1 MHPKQETAFHRLHRV
16 VAISM
21 AYIKSG
27 HLLPLPAVGAEA
39 DFSHIFRTL
48 ASLSV
53 GRLPYCHSRCASR
66 SAQFRGSDWN
76 GLRVHGWCLEFRL
89 RRGYSLL
96 DCQPESRNDHHRQR
110 CGIVS
115 SRTTGTERAD
125 PGVIIAKGTT
135 VTVSVTVRLPR
146 GVNGAPAKNAMVT
159 PVSDR

>member
-1 MHPKQETAFHRLHRV
+1 MVFG
-16 VAISM
+16 SM
-21 AYIKSG
+21 GGASSSG
-27 HLLPLPAVGAEA
+27 SG
-39 DFSHIFRTL
+39 
-48 ASLSV
+48 
-53 GRLPYCHSRCASR
+53 GASR
-66 SAQFRGSDWN
+66 DSTVNPSHATTN
-76 GLRVHGWCLEFRL
+76 
-89 RRGYSLL
+89 
-96 DCQPESRNDHHRQR
+96 HRQR